1 MPVLITAEEL
11 RASLPDVTLL
21 DVRWALGGPPGI
33 DGYRAG
39 HIPGA
44 VFVDLDTELAA
55 PPSAAVGRHP
65 LPDPADLQAAARRW
79 GVREVRPVVVYDA
92 TANLAAARA
101 WWLLRWAGVADV
113 RLLDG
118 GLAAWDGE
126 LATGDEHA
134 RPGDVTLRPGALP
147 TLELDHVAA
156 FARDATLLDARA
168 AERFRGSVEPI
179 DPRAG
184 HIPGA
189 ISAPTT
195 ENLDD
200 DGRFLPAGALRA
212 RFDAI
217 GVEGH
222 VAVYCGS
229 GVNAAH
235 EIAALEIAGYEDAAL
250 YPGSWSQWSNHP
262 ELPAAASDA

>member
-11 RASLPDVTLL
+11 RARLPDVTLL

-33 DGYRAG
+33 EAYRAG

-55 PPSAAVGRHP
+55 PPSAAEGRHP

-79 GVREVRPVVVYDA
+79 GVSNGWPVVAYDD
-92 TANLAAARA
+92 TGNLSAARA
-101 WWLLRWAGVADV
+101 WWLLRWGGVADV

-118 GLAAWDGE
+118 GLAAWRGE
-126 LATGDEHA
+126 LATGDEHPP
-134 RPGDVTLRPGALP
+134 PGDITLRAGLMP
-147 TLELDHVAA
+147 TLALDDVAT

-189 ISAPTT
+189 VSAPTT
-195 ENLDD
+195 ENLDAE
-200 DGRFLPAGALRA
+200 GQFLPAEELRR
-212 RFDAI
+212 RFTEL
-217 GVEGH
+217 GVGERAG
-222 VAVYCGS
+222 VYCGS
-229 GVNAAH
+229 GVTAAH
-235 EIAALEIAGYEDAAL
+235 EIAALEIAGYDAAL
-250 YPGSWSQWSNHP
+250 YAGSFSQWSNRAD
-262 ELPAAASDA
+262 LPVATGDG